1 MTVVQAQSLEIVG
14 NEQLLLDEAV
24 SEAITVILIEDHTIV
39 REGLKLLFSQL
50 AGVQLHGA
58 AASGADGV
66 RLFERLLR
74 QGQAPDVVVS
84 DLGLPD
90 FSGIEVTR
98 RIKAL
103 CPEARVLILSMHADP
118 EHIFGILEHGIDGY
132 LLKQSS
138 PAELAE
144 GIQAVARGEMALS
157 PAVARRLFTHM
168 QRRIQQDETA
178 QTVTEREREVLGLL
192 AKGYSSKEI
201 ARQLGLSI
209 KTVGNHRTRILEK
222 LGAANTPEAIGLAYQ
237 LGLVEASSPQQ

>member
-237 LGLVEASSPQQ
+237 LGLIEASSPQQ

>member
-1 MTVVQAQSLEIVG
+1 VVEAQH
-14 NEQLLLDEAV
+14 LDVVDNAQFVLHDEV
-24 SEAITVILIEDHTIV
+24 SETINVILIEDHTIV
-39 REGLKLLFSQL
+39 REGLMLLLAQL
-50 AGVQLHGA
+50 EGVQLQGA
-58 AASGADGV
+58 AGTGGDGV

-74 QGQAPDVVVS
+74 QGQAPDVVIS

-103 CPEARVLILSMHADP
+103 CPEVRVLLLSMHVDP
-118 EHIFGILEHGIDGY
+118 EHIAGILEHGVDGY

-157 PAVARRLFTHM
+157 PAVARRLFHHM
-168 QRRIQQDETA
+168 QRRIERDETA
-178 QTVTEREREVLGLL
+178 QAVSEREREVLALL
-192 AKGYSSKEI
+192 AKGYSSKQI
-201 ARQLGLSI
+201 ALEFGLSI

-222 LGAANTPEAIGLAYQ
+222 LGAANTPEAIRLAYE
-237 LGLVEASSPQQ
+237 LGLITEYGQQ